1 MNRKVASRKVRS
13 PEPEVSCKL
22 IGCLP
27 ECKVINT
34 DRISCDG
41 SLRVTLALTA
51 APDIVSNPTD
61 IVLVLDRSGSMAGAP
76 LADMKLGS
84 KTFIDLIDE
93 ATDSDQDGQIGSGSR
108 MGVVSFSNTAAAN
121 AQLTTSVDTL
131 KTAVDGLSA
140 GGSTNHADAFAK
152 AIQLFDPASSNAKVI
167 VLFTDGNTTIGAPP
181 APVAAAARA
190 QGIIIYCIGLIGSD
204 GLDITAL
211 NNWATDPDASHVAV
225 TPNAAGLEELFA
237 ELAANIS
244 KPGATEIVID
254 EAVNPDFVITSIS
267 SPTKGSAT
275 MLDAHSLRWNI
286 AQLGVTT
293 SESASLDFF
302 IRHVGQ
308 QSGTKLVNE
317 SITYSDKEGNVVSFP
332 KPMVSVECDIVVHP
346 EPCPE
351 PVDLTVEGCQD
362 SVLVDLGDVYL
373 ESQGR
378 IIQMDVTIQN
388 VCPGKRVALA
398 AILTEV
404 DQDGMEHQRG
414 MKAFTIPAH
423 SAPVCRDVLVKCI
436 KFVVPED
443 LSVSGGAMCSPRKF
457 KARFLAN
464 NIDTDYRCCESTMT
478 L

>member
-1 MNRKVASRKVRS
+1 M
-13 PEPEVSCKL
+13 
-22 IGCLP
+22 
-27 ECKVINT
+27 
-34 DRISCDG
+34 
-41 SLRVTLALTA
+41 
-51 APDIVSNPTD
+51 
-61 IVLVLDRSGSMAGAP
+61 
-76 LADMKLGS
+76 
-84 KTFIDLIDE
+84 
-93 ATDSDQDGQIGSGSR
+93 
-108 MGVVSFSNTAAAN
+108 
-121 AQLTTSVDTL
+121 
-131 KTAVDGLSA
+131 
-140 GGSTNHADAFAK
+140 
-152 AIQLFDPASSNAKVI
+152 

-204 GLDITAL
+204 GLDISAL
-211 NNWATDPDASHVAV
+211 NDWATDPDASHVAV
-225 TPNAAGLEELFA
+225 TPDAADLEELFA

-244 KPGATEIVID
+244 KPGATDIVID
-254 EAVNPDFVITSIS
+254 EVVNPDFVITSIS

-286 AQLGVTT
+286 AQLGVTA
-293 SESASLDFF
+293 SESATLDFF

-308 QSGTKLVNE
+308 QPGTKLVNE
-317 SITYSDKEGNVVSFP
+317 SITYSDQEGNVVSFP
-332 KPMVSVECDIVVHP
+332 KPTVSVECDIVVHP

-373 ESQGR
+373 GSQGR

-423 SAPVCRDVLVKCI
+423 SAPVCRDVLA
-436 KFVVPED
+436 ED
-443 LSVSGGAMCSPRKF
+443 LNVSGTAMCSPRKF

-464 NIDTDYRCCESTMT
+464 NIDTDYRCCESTIT

>member
-1 MNRKVASRKVRS
+1 MGVTNSN
-13 PEPEVSCKL
+13 
-22 IGCLP
+22 
-27 ECKVINT
+27 KVINT
-34 DRISCDG
+34 DRILCDG
-41 SLRVTLALTA
+41 ALRVTLALTA

-61 IVLVLDRSGSMAGAP
+61 IVLVLDRSGSMTGSP
-76 LADMKLGS
+76 LANLKLGAN
-84 KTFIDLIDE
+84 TFIDLIDE
-93 ATDSDQDGQIGSGSR
+93 ATDSTKDGQIGSGSR
-108 MGVVSFSNTAAAN
+108 MGVVSFSSTAVANT
-121 AQLTTSVDTL
+121 QLITSVDDL
-131 KTAVDGLSA
+131 KAAVDGLSA

-152 AIQLFDPASSNAKVI
+152 ATQLFDPASPNAKVM

-204 GLDITAL
+204 GLDISAL

-225 TPNAAGLEELFA
+225 TPDAADLEELFA

-244 KPGATEIVID
+244 KPGATDIVID
-254 EAVNPDFVITSIS
+254 EVVNPDFVITSIS

-286 AQLGVTT
+286 AQLGVTA
-293 SESASLDFF
+293 SESATLDFF

-308 QSGTKLVNE
+308 QPGTKLVNE
-317 SITYSDKEGNVVSFP
+317 SITYSDQEGNVVSFP
-332 KPMVSVECDIVVHP
+332 KPTVSVECDIVVHP

-373 ESQGR
+373 GSQGR

-443 LSVSGGAMCSPRKF
+443 LNVSGTAMCSPRKF

-464 NIDTDYRCCESTMT
+464 NIDTDYRCCESTIT

>member
-1 MNRKVASRKVRS
+1 M
-13 PEPEVSCKL
+13 
-22 IGCLP
+22 
-27 ECKVINT
+27 
-34 DRISCDG
+34 
-41 SLRVTLALTA
+41 
-51 APDIVSNPTD
+51 
-61 IVLVLDRSGSMAGAP
+61 LVLDRSGSMTGSP
-76 LADMKLGS
+76 LANLKLGAN
-84 KTFIDLIDE
+84 TFIDLIDE
-93 ATDSDQDGQIGSGSR
+93 ATDSTKDGQIGSGSR
-108 MGVVSFSNTAAAN
+108 MGVVSFSSTAVANT
-121 AQLTTSVDTL
+121 QLITSVDAL
-131 KTAVDGLSA
+131 KAAVDGLSA

-152 AIQLFDPASSNAKVI
+152 ATQLFDPSSPNAKVM

-204 GLDITAL
+204 GLDISAL

-225 TPNAAGLEELFA
+225 TPDAADLEELFA

-244 KPGATEIVID
+244 KPGATDIVID
-254 EAVNPDFVITSIS
+254 EVVNPDFVITSIS

-286 AQLGVTT
+286 AQLGVTA
-293 SESASLDFF
+293 SESATLDFF

-308 QSGTKLVNE
+308 QPGTKLVNE
-317 SITYSDKEGNVVSFP
+317 SITYSDQEGNVVSFP
-332 KPMVSVECDIVVHP
+332 KPTVSVECDIVVHP

-373 ESQGR
+373 GSQGR

-443 LSVSGGAMCSPRKF
+443 LNVSGTAMCSPRKF

-464 NIDTDYRCCESTMT
+464 NIDTDYRCCESTIT

>member
-1 MNRKVASRKVRS
+1 MGVTNSN
-13 PEPEVSCKL
+13 
-22 IGCLP
+22 
-27 ECKVINT
+27 KVINT
-34 DRISCDG
+34 DRILCDG
-41 SLRVTLALTA
+41 ALRVTLALTA

-61 IVLVLDRSGSMAGAP
+61 IVLVLDRSGSMTGSP
-76 LADMKLGS
+76 LANLKLGAN
-84 KTFIDLIDE
+84 TFIDLIDE
-93 ATDSDQDGQIGSGSR
+93 ATDSTKDGQIGSGSR
-108 MGVVSFSNTAAAN
+108 MGVVSFSSTAVANT
-121 AQLTTSVDTL
+121 QLITSVDAL
-131 KTAVDGLSA
+131 KAAVDGLSA

-152 AIQLFDPASSNAKVI
+152 ATQLFDPASPNAKVM

-204 GLDITAL
+204 GLDISAL
-211 NNWATDPDASHVAV
+211 NDWATDPDASHVAV
-225 TPNAAGLEELFA
+225 TPDAADLEELFA

-244 KPGATEIVID
+244 KPGATDIVID
-254 EAVNPDFVITSIS
+254 EVVNPDFVITSIS

-286 AQLGVTT
+286 AQLGVTA
-293 SESASLDFF
+293 SESATLDFF

-308 QSGTKLVNE
+308 QPGTKLVNE
-317 SITYSDKEGNVVSFP
+317 SITYSDQEGNVVSFP
-332 KPMVSVECDIVVHP
+332 KPTVSVECDIVVHP

-373 ESQGR
+373 GSQGR

-443 LSVSGGAMCSPRKF
+443 LNVSGAAMCSPRKF

-464 NIDTDYRCCESTMT
+464 NIDTDYRCCESTIT

>member
-1 MNRKVASRKVRS
+1 MGVTNSN
-13 PEPEVSCKL
+13 
-22 IGCLP
+22 
-27 ECKVINT
+27 KVINT
-34 DRISCDG
+34 DRILCDG
-41 SLRVTLALTA
+41 ALRVTLALTA

-61 IVLVLDRSGSMAGAP
+61 IVLVLDRSGSMTGSP
-76 LADMKLGS
+76 LANLKLGAN
-84 KTFIDLIDE
+84 TFIDLIDE
-93 ATDSDQDGQIGSGSR
+93 ATDSTKDGQIGSGSR
-108 MGVVSFSNTAAAN
+108 MGVVSFSSTAVANT
-121 AQLTTSVDTL
+121 QLITSVDAL
-131 KTAVDGLSA
+131 KAAVDGLSA

-152 AIQLFDPASSNAKVI
+152 ATQLFDPASPNAKVI

-204 GLDITAL
+204 GLEISAL

-225 TPNAAGLEELFA
+225 TPDAADLEELFA

-244 KPGATEIVID
+244 KPGATDIVID
-254 EAVNPDFVITSIS
+254 EVVNPDFVITSIS

-286 AQLGVTT
+286 AQLGVTA
-293 SESASLDFF
+293 SESATLDFF

-308 QSGTKLVNE
+308 QPGTKLVNE
-317 SITYSDKEGNVVSFP
+317 SITYSDQEGNVVSFP
-332 KPMVSVECDIVVHP
+332 KPTVSVECDIVVHP

-373 ESQGR
+373 GSQGR

-443 LSVSGGAMCSPRKF
+443 LNVSGTAMCSPRKF

-464 NIDTDYRCCESTMT
+464 NIDTDYRCCESTIT

>member
-1 MNRKVASRKVRS
+1 MGVTNSN
-13 PEPEVSCKL
+13 
-22 IGCLP
+22 
-27 ECKVINT
+27 KVINT
-34 DRISCDG
+34 DRILCDG
-41 SLRVTLALTA
+41 ALRVTLALTA

-61 IVLVLDRSGSMAGAP
+61 IVLVLDRSGSMTGSP
-76 LADMKLGS
+76 LANLKLGAN
-84 KTFIDLIDE
+84 TFIDLIDE
-93 ATDSDQDGQIGSGSR
+93 ATDSTKDGQIGSGSR
-108 MGVVSFSNTAAAN
+108 MGVVSFSSTAVANT
-121 AQLTTSVDTL
+121 QLITSVDAL
-131 KTAVDGLSA
+131 KAAVDGLSA
-140 GGSTNHADAFAK
+140 GGSTNHADAFSK
-152 AIQLFDPASSNAKVI
+152 ATQLFDPASPNAKVM

-204 GLDITAL
+204 GLDISAL

-225 TPNAAGLEELFA
+225 TPDAADLEELFA

-244 KPGATEIVID
+244 KPGATDIVID
-254 EAVNPDFVITSIS
+254 EVVNPDFVITSIS

-286 AQLGVTT
+286 AQLGVTS
-293 SESASLDFF
+293 SESATLDFF

-308 QSGTKLVNE
+308 QPGTKLVNE
-317 SITYSDKEGNVVSFP
+317 SITYSDQEGNVVSFP
-332 KPMVSVECDIVVHP
+332 KPTVSVECDIVVHP

-373 ESQGR
+373 GSQGR

-443 LSVSGGAMCSPRKF
+443 LNVSGTAMCSPRKF

-464 NIDTDYRCCESTMT
+464 NIDTAYRCCESTIT

>member
-1 MNRKVASRKVRS
+1 MGVTNSN
-13 PEPEVSCKL
+13 
-22 IGCLP
+22 
-27 ECKVINT
+27 KVINT
-34 DRISCDG
+34 DRIPCDG
-41 SLRVTLALTA
+41 ALRVTLALTA

-61 IVLVLDRSGSMAGAP
+61 IVLILDRSGSMTGSP
-76 LADMKLGS
+76 LADMKLGA
-84 KTFIDLIDE
+84 KTFIDIIDE
-93 ATDSDQDGQIGSGSR
+93 ATDSSKDGQIGSGSR
-108 MGVVSFSNTAAAN
+108 MGVVSFASTAEADT
-121 AQLTTSVDTL
+121 QLITSVDAL
-131 KTAVDGLSA
+131 KAAVDSLSA
-140 GGSTNHADAFAK
+140 GGNTNHADAFAK
-152 AIQLFDPASSNAKVI
+152 AIQLFDPASANAKVM
-167 VLFTDGNTTIGAPP
+167 VMFTDGNTTTGAPP

-190 QGIIIYCIGLIGSD
+190 QGIIIYCIGLVGSD
-204 GLDITAL
+204 GLDISAL

-225 TPNAAGLEELFA
+225 TPDAADLEELFA

-244 KPGATEIVID
+244 KPGATDIVID
-254 EAVNPDFVITSIS
+254 EVVSPDFVITSIS
-267 SPTKGSAT
+267 SPTKGSAA

-286 AQLGVTT
+286 SQLGVTS

-308 QSGTKLVNE
+308 QPGTKLVNQ

-332 KPMVSVECDIVVHP
+332 KPTVSVECDIVVYP
-346 EPCPE
+346 EKCPE
-351 PVDLTVEGCQD
+351 PVDLTVEGCRD
-362 SVLVDLGDVYL
+362 SVLVDLGDVYM

-404 DQDGMEHQRG
+404 DQEGMEHQRG

-443 LSVSGGAMCSPRKF
+443 LSVSDGAMCSPRKF

-464 NIDTDYRCCESTMT
+464 NIDTDYRCCESTIT

>member
-1 MNRKVASRKVRS
+1 MGVTNSN
-13 PEPEVSCKL
+13 
-22 IGCLP
+22 
-27 ECKVINT
+27 KVINT
-34 DRISCDG
+34 DRILCDG
-41 SLRVTLALTA
+41 ALRVTLALTA

-61 IVLVLDRSGSMAGAP
+61 IVLVLDRSGSMTGSP
-76 LADMKLGS
+76 LANLKLGAN
-84 KTFIDLIDE
+84 TFIDLIDE
-93 ATDSDQDGQIGSGSR
+93 ATDSTQDGQIGSGSR
-108 MGVVSFSNTAAAN
+108 MGVVSFSSTAVANT
-121 AQLTTSVDTL
+121 QLITSVDDL
-131 KTAVDGLSA
+131 KAAVDGLSA

-152 AIQLFDPASSNAKVI
+152 ATQLFDPASPNAKVM

-190 QGIIIYCIGLIGSD
+190 QGIIIYCIGLSGSH
-204 GLDITAL
+204 GLDISAL
-211 NNWATDPDASHVAV
+211 NPWATDPDASHVAV
-225 TPNAAGLEELFA
+225 TPDAADLEELFA

-244 KPGATEIVID
+244 KPGATDIVID
-254 EAVNPDFVITSIS
+254 EVVNPDFVITSIS

-286 AQLGVTT
+286 AQLGVTA
-293 SESASLDFF
+293 SESATLDFF

-308 QSGTKLVNE
+308 QPGTKLVNE
-317 SITYSDKEGNVVSFP
+317 SITYSDQEGNVVSFP
-332 KPMVSVECDIVVHP
+332 KPTVSVECDIVVHP

-373 ESQGR
+373 GSQGR

-443 LSVSGGAMCSPRKF
+443 LNVSGTAMCSPRKF

-464 NIDTDYRCCESTMT
+464 NIDTDYRCCESTIT